1 MKSPKFSSA
10 KFKFGLNL
18 ENKNMMDQ
26 PSSLERDDDDRT
38 PDSVRIRGK
47 DNKPVAIPKFNM
59 LQL

>member
-18 ENKNMMDQ
+18 ENKRMMDQ
-26 PSSLERDDDDRT
+26 PSSRERT

-59 LQL
+59 IQL